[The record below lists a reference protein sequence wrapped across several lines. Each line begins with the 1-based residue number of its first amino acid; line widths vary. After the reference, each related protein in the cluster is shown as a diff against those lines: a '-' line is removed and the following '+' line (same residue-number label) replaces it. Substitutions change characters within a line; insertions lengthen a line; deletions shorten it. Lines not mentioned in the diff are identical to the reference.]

1 MIQHFDLP
9 EELNISVGSESRDFV
24 VKGTFAQ
31 PVAGSVSSMIFGA
44 VWLAFT
50 WFMMSFFI
58 GPGFISGIIQSITS
72 SINGTAG
79 DGFDKGYLFLALF
92 FGIFLSVGLYIFLKG
107 FYTLF
112 RRGGYFVGTPTR
124 LINYRNGR
132 MRSTDWE
139 QFTGNIRVRGNNT
152 KGSITLEMRTGRTV
166 SGKGG
171 SRYVPDIT
179 YIAGI
184 PDVYEIEKICQR
196 RIKENDP
203 TPSNR

>member
-1 MIQHFDLP
+1 MIQQFDLP
-9 EELNISVGSESRDFV
+9 EELNISIGSESRDFV

-31 PVAGSVSSMIFGA
+31 PVAGSVSSIIFGA
-44 VWLAFT
+44 GWLAFT
-50 WFMMSFFI
+50 WFLMSFFF
-58 GPGFISGIIQSITS
+58 GPGFISGIIQSFTTS
-72 SINGTAG
+72 TSGSAG
-79 DGFDKGYLFLALF
+79 EGIDKGILFLALF
-92 FGIFLSVGLYIFLKG
+92 FGIFLSVGLFVFLKG
-107 FYTLF
+107 FFSLF

-124 LINYRNGR
+124 LINYRKGK

-139 QFTGNIRVRGNNT
+139 LFTGNIRVRGSNT
-152 KGSITLEMRTGRTV
+152 KGNLTLEMRTGRMV

-184 PDVYEIEKICQR
+184 SDAYEIEKICQR